1 MIKSPIPCEGC
12 QISVPHEERGYV
24 VAGRRYYV
32 KFCPSCAR
40 EKWLEWR
47 SEVNKKHYTK
57 NKTSEE
63 WATRTRDRLKKN
75 SLKRKFDIDGK
86 TYQRLFTEQNGLCAC
101 CGNPETMVNGRSGL
115 VKSLAVDHNHET
127 GEVRALLCTACNV
140 AYGLLEESPERIKM
154 LLLYAEKNLCQ

>member
-1 MIKSPIPCEGC
+1 M
-12 QISVPHEERGYV
+12 
-24 VAGRRYYV
+24 
-32 KFCPSCAR
+32 KFCPSCAK
-40 EKWLEWR
+40 EKWLEWKR
-47 SEVNKKHYTK
+47 GKSKEQYGRY
-57 NKTSEE
+57 KTSEE
-63 WATRTRDRLKKN
+63 WIDQRRKGLKKN
-75 SLKRKFDIDGK
+75 SLKRKFDIDEG

-154 LLLYAEKNLCQ
+154 LLLYAEENLCQ